1 MSQITVE
8 IPEGRL
14 HFLGPDTAA
23 AGAELRLL
31 AAVKLFELGRF
42 SSGAAAEFAG
52 ISKPEFLELLPKL
65 GAAAVNVTEEY
76 LQGEARLG

>member
-1 MSQITVE
+1 MCQITVE
-8 IPEGRL
+8 IPEERMC
-14 HFLGPDTAA
+14 FLGSDAER

-42 SSGAAAEFAG
+42 SSGAAADFAG